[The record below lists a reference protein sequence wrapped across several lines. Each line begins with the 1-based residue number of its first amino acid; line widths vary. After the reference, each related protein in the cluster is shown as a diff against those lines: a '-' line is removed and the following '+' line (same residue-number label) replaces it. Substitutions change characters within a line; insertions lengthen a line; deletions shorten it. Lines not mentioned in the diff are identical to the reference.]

1 MCRPYLSFYVASLC
15 DQVTSSELTANKL
28 VNDNNRLRERLLGF
42 TAPKE
47 EEEQWQ
53 QEKLVEL
60 EFLVGQ
66 YKSRCTALTEALQ
79 ADDDYQRIKLQ
90 PTM

>member
-1 MCRPYLSFYVASLC
+1 
-15 DQVTSSELTANKL
+15 VTSSELTANKL
-28 VNDNNRLRERLLGF
+28 ANDNNRLRGRLLDF

-60 EFLVGQ
+60 EFLLGQ
-66 YKSRCTALTEALQ
+66 YKSRYTALNDAHR
-79 ADDDYQRIKLQ
+79 ADDGYQRIKL
-90 PTM
+90 